1 MFVSVVMVVIALSVS
16 FSESFVSVI
25 VFVIVCG
32 MEAVVEDVP
41 SESEP
46 EFDMMLCYIVSCLYC
61 IVLYCID
68 RWAYNAMIT
77 NNQVK

>member
-1 MFVSVVMVVIALSVS
+1 MVFVFVFVVMVVIALSVS
-16 FSESFVSVI
+16 FSVSFVSVI

-46 EFDMMLCYIVSCLYC
+46 EFDMMLCYCLLYRC
-61 IVLYCID
+61 YIVLYCVVV
-68 RWAYNAMIT
+68 M
-77 NNQVK
+77 